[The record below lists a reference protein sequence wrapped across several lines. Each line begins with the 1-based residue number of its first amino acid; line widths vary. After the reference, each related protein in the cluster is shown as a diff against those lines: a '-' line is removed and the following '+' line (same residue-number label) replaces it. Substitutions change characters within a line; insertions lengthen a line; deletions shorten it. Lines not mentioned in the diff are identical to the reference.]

1 MGAHLAR
8 IAGWVVGLAL
18 AAGAIASVFLIDWRR
33 PLEPR
38 EAVIR
43 PVKVLTVGEA
53 ADLVR
58 TLPARVRA
66 TTEVTLSFQVPGVVQ
81 ALPTVRGQHVTAG
94 QMLAQL
100 DQRDFQSRLTAARVQ
115 YNQLTREFEAVTRA
129 YDAGAATSIE
139 VARFRSSVE
148 RARAD
153 VELAEKA
160 LEDTT
165 VLAPF
170 DGVVADVFI
179 DQFQKVAVG
188 LPVLRMQGRASVR
201 VEVNVDPSRVAL
213 SPRFEESLKHSV
225 RFDFLPSEE
234 FEATLVEFT
243 SEADPRTQTFLAIFE
258 IIAPDDALILPG
270 MPATLVERR
279 TVSDTDAEGHLAVP
293 LDAVAIDSQGAHFV
307 WRLRDQPGG
316 LASAERTPID
326 VGDLLDEALVV
337 RRGLTAGDR
346 IAAAGVL
353 ELVEGQVVRP
363 LGDRSEAPS
372 R

>member
-1 MGAHLAR
+1 MGGLVAR
-8 IAGWVVGLAL
+8 IAGWVIGLAL

-33 PLEPR
+33 PMEPR
-38 EAVIR
+38 EAVVR
-43 PVKVLTVGEA
+43 PVKVLIVGE
-53 ADLVR
+53 R
-58 TLPARVRA
+58 TDTSRSLPARVRA
-66 TTEVTLSFQVPGVVQ
+66 TTEVTLSFQVAGVIQ
-81 ALPTVRGQHVTAG
+81 QLPTIRGQHVKRE

-100 DQRDFQSRLTAARVQ
+100 DQRDFQSRLNSARVQ

-165 VLAPF
+165 LKAPF

-179 DQFQKVAVG
+179 DQFQKVTAGV
-188 LPVLRMQGRASVR
+188 PVLRMQGRAAVR

-213 SPRFEESLKHSV
+213 SPRFEESVTHAV
-225 RFDFLPSEE
+225 RFDFLPGET

-270 MPATLVERR
+270 MPATLLERQAISG
-279 TVSDTDAEGHLAVP
+279 SDGPDRITVP
-293 LDAVAIDSQGAHFV
+293 LDAVAIDSDGAHFV
-307 WRLRDQPGG
+307 WRLRDESGG
-316 LASAERTPID
+316 QASAQRTPIV
-326 VGDLLDEALVV
+326 VGSLLDEALVV
-337 RRGLTAGDR
+337 REGLSVGDR

-353 ELVEGQVVRP
+353 ELVEGQIVRP
-363 LGDRSEAPS
+363 LGAGNGASTR
-372 R
+372 